1 MMVAMKEN
9 SGRQTQFVEN
19 SHRGEDILNFIATI
33 LRHKI
38 YYMIISENFN
48 DLEEM

>member
-33 LRHKI
+33 LR
-38 YYMIISENFN
+38 YNPQMIILENSN
-48 DLEEM
+48 GLEEM